1 MSDNFYNNQ
10 WNEDDFQ
17 KQDYTSYS
25 EPAGGFN
32 YSGTNLTKK
41 KKREKKSGRGKSVAL
56 VLAAAVFGS
65 AVTMGAGAFLLPD
78 YIDSKLANSS
88 SNKNYDVTQLASDKG
103 DTSLENLAVPSESS
117 EGKEVLTI
125 PQIAKKVAPA
135 TVGINCEFKTQSYF
149 GMQTQEGSGSGFI
162 ISEDGYIITN
172 HHVIENA
179 SSITVLFNDGTE
191 SKDVEVVGSDSRT
204 DLAVL
209 KLKSGGPYYYAEL
222 GQSGSLEVGEL
233 AVAIGNPLGSDLAG
247 SVTVGVISALNREMT
262 VENKTLT
269 LLQTDAAINP
279 GNSGGPLVNCYGEV
293 IGINSMKLAD
303 SKIEGLGFA
312 IPMDEAK
319 PIFEDLMKHGY
330 VKGRPVLGI
339 SGVSVSQEESEYYGF
354 PVGVFVQ
361 NVSEGSGAAAA
372 GIKRGDII
380 TKVDDTRVKTV
391 EEINRIKNKKKAGQQ
406 IKVELDRSG
415 EIITVNVTLGEETK

>member
-1 MSDNFYNNQ
+1 MSDNFYSNQ

-17 KQDYTSYS
+17 KQDFSTYS

-41 KKREKKSGRGKSVAL
+41 KKKEKKIGRGKSVAL

-65 AVTMGAGAFLLPD
+65 AVTMGAGAMLIPG
-78 YIDSKLANSS
+78 YIDSKISS
-88 SNKNYDVTQLASDKG
+88 SSGTKSYDVTQLASDK
-103 DTSLENLAVPSESS
+103 DTSLGNLAVPSEKKDD
-117 EGKEVLTI
+117 KEVLTI

-149 GMQTQEGSGSGFI
+149 GIQTQQGSGSGFI

-179 SSITVLFNDGTE
+179 SAITVLFNDGTE

-222 GQSGSLEVGEL
+222 GESGSLEVGEL

-303 SKIEGLGFA
+303 STIEGLGFA

-380 TKVDDTRVKTV
+380 TKVDDTRVKSV